1 MITLLN
7 SLEGAIK
14 NFFSGGD
21 IMNFKKIL
29 IALAI
34 AWAVSGSLV
43 LPVFASDDLYG
54 FQMKLGT
61 YQEEAST
68 GYHYRQ
74 TASNANPWKVGV
86 YTSAEG
92 NGSYYR
98 AYLMGQ
104 KNRAAASPFA
114 TVYTGPGYPYVYT
127 TAKSNANQT
136 NVRLV
141 MFNPE
146 WTNKIAPYI
155 TGAWDEET
163 W

>member
-34 AWAVSGSLV
+34 AWAVTGSLV

-104 KNRAAASPFA
+104 KNC
-114 TVYTGPGYPYVYT
+114 VYWAWLSVCLYNCKV
-127 TAKSNANQT
+127 KCQSNECQISD
-136 NVRLV
+136 VQSG
-141 MFNPE
+141 MD
-146 WTNKIAPYI
+146 K
-155 TGAWDEET
+155 
-163 W
+163 

>member
-1 MITLLN
+1 
-7 SLEGAIK
+7 
-14 NFFSGGD
+14 
-21 IMNFKKIL
+21 MNFKKIL

-34 AWAVSGSLV
+34 AWAVTGSLV

-104 KNRAAASPFA
+104 KFVQQPHHLQLCILDLAIR
-114 TVYTGPGYPYVYT
+114 
-127 TAKSNANQT
+127 
-136 NVRLV
+136 
-141 MFNPE
+141 MFIQLQSQMPIKRMSD
-146 WTNKIAPYI
+146 W
-155 TGAWDEET
+155 
-163 W
+163 